1 MEGAA
6 RSENPS
12 QPATPPVG
20 YVVGGTLKDTLTA
33 RLTVPPQEVQEG
45 SFVVIESDPWQF
57 YGLVTDLQLG
67 ATDPRFADEQSEKRL
82 PNGLAK
88 LLHGQTLY
96 TNLQVLPAL
105 MLDRGPALESPEYA
119 AWREAHP
126 VDPLPM
132 PVKTVPPHHAPV
144 RLADAGDVAEIFG
157 KPGGKN
163 YIVGYTRE
171 QGHPVCIDLERF
183 VQRSSGIFGAT
194 GTGKSF
200 LTRIL
205 LAGLIQYD
213 KTSLLVFD
221 MHNEY
226 AYDDTSSD
234 TGEKVTGL
242 HTKFRSKVRV
252 VGLGAGASNRNI
264 TPDFNL
270 VLGEKD
276 LLPEDIEMLTRE
288 LNLKETTPTTLS
300 ALVSSFGRA
309 NWYSE
314 FKAMK
319 NGAVVHT
326 DDGKTIPAPDSG
338 AAWANQA
345 GVNVAAA
352 EGLHS
357 KLRRVFDLPYIM
369 PDPPKNAL
377 EDIIHLLD
385 EGRHVILSFGDFNTD
400 LDYLLVTNLLTRRI
414 RETWEKRTN
423 AFRTGGAKEPRPLAV
438 VVEEAHK
445 LLNREMAAQTAFS
458 TIAREMRKY
467 YVTLLI
473 IDQRPSQIY
482 DEVMSQL
489 GTRISGWLGDEADI
503 AAVLS
508 GLAGRDSL
516 RGMLARLQP
525 KEEVLLLGWGVTM
538 PLPVRSRR
546 YDQRFW
552 DEIQGKDKK
561 RPDPVQRQGDH
572 HAQRH
577 SSQDLARGV
586 PQHLFEAIRRDGTPL
601 E

>member
-1 MEGAA
+1 
-6 RSENPS
+6 
-12 QPATPPVG
+12 
-20 YVVGGTLKDTLTA
+20 
-33 RLTVPPQEVQEG
+33 
-45 SFVVIESDPWQF
+45 
-57 YGLVTDLQLG
+57 
-67 ATDPRFADEQSEKRL
+67 
-82 PNGLAK
+82 LAK
-88 LLHGQTLY
+88 LLHGQTLF
-96 TNLQVLPAL
+96 TNLEVLPAL
-105 MLDRGPALESPEYA
+105 MLDRGPALDSPDYP
-119 AWREAHP
+119 AWRAAHP
-126 VDPLPM
+126 EDPQPM
-132 PVKTVPPHHAPV
+132 PVKTVPSHHAPV
-144 RLADAGDVAEIFG
+144 RVAHAGDVAEIFG
-157 KPGGKN
+157 EPGGKN

-205 LAGLIQYD
+205 LAGLIHYD

-242 HTKFRSKVRV
+242 HTKFRTKVRV
-252 VGLGAGASNRNI
+252 VGLGPGATIRGS

-276 LLPEDIEMLTRE
+276 LRPEDIEMLTRE
-288 LNLKETTPTTLS
+288 LNLKETTPTTLD
-300 ALVSSFGRA
+300 ALLHTFGRDA
-309 NWYSE
+309 WYSQ
-314 FKAMK
+314 FKTMR
-319 NGAVVHT
+319 NGAVEHT
-326 DDGKTIPAPDSG
+326 EEGKTVPAADSV

-357 KLRRVFDLPYIM
+357 KLGRVFNRPYIV

-377 EDIIHLLD
+377 DEIIALLD
-385 EGRHVILSFGDFNTD
+385 KGYHVVLSFGEFESD

-414 RETWEKRTN
+414 WETWEKRTN
-423 AFRTGGAKEPRPLAV
+423 AFRTGKDKEPRPLVV

-525 KEEVLLLGWGVTM
+525 KEEVLLLGWGVKM

-552 DEIQGKDKK
+552 DELVGKDKK
-561 RPDPVQRQGDH
+561 QPTID
-572 HAQRH
+572 
-577 SSQDLARGV
+577 DLTRE
-586 PQHLFEAIRRDGTPL
+586 LFGK
-601 E
+601 